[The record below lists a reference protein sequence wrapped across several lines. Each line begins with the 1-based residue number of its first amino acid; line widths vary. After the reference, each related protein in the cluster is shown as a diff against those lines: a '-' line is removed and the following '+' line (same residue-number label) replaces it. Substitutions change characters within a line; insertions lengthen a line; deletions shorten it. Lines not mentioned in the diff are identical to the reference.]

1 MLKNSKT
8 HCGIIHKEHEPLL
21 QETIRHMPDLTI
33 VHNLTIIITNKIA
46 QLYFKP
52 FVLSTKIMPTVQ
64 NNLYNMSE

>member
-1 MLKNSKT
+1 
-8 HCGIIHKEHEPLL
+8 
-21 QETIRHMPDLTI
+21 MPDLTI

-52 FVLSTKIMPTVQ
+52 FVLNTKIMPTVQ